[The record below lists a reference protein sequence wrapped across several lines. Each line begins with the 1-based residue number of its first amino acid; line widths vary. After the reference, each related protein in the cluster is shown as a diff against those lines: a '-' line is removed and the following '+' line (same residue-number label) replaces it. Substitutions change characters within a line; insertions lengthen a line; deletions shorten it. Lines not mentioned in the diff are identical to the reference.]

1 VRIKRK
7 YYKPKGADKMLNYK
21 DKNYFCQLDLGLEFI
36 RGKWKGLI
44 ICHLKN
50 EPVRFLELQRRT
62 KGITQKILNEQL
74 KALEEENI
82 VERIVYPEVPP
93 RVEYKLTEKGL
104 ALLPALE
111 MIEKWAEK
119 YLDSCE
125 IGD

>member
-1 VRIKRK
+1 
-7 YYKPKGADKMLNYK
+7 MLNYK

-74 KALEEENI
+74 KALEEEGI

-93 RVEYKLTEKGL
+93 RVEYKLTQKGL

-111 MIEKWAEK
+111 MIEKWAEN
-119 YLDSCE
+119 YLDSCD